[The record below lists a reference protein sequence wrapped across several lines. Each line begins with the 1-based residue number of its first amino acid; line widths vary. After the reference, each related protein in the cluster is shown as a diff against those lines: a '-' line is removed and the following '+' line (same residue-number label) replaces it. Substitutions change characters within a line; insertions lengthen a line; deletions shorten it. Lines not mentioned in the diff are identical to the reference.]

1 MPLIHSKQAEV
12 SCGMTCILLHI
23 SYTKSFSLITLL
35 ICTDAQISQ
44 QTSEILVSIANL
56 ETSTPYPHRGRGK
69 SKAILLALILIAASA
84 AASTTLCL
92 SERCLNSP
100 PICH

>member
-1 MPLIHSKQAEV
+1 MRYSVSSILKNEAVAPLSPII
-12 SCGMTCILLHI
+12 CLLD
-23 SYTKSFSLITLL
+23 SNKEDGVVCFSFSLITLL

-92 SERCLNSP
+92 SK
-100 PICH
+100 